1 MSDAPDS
8 LALAWLRERQV
19 PHRVHVHAPIG
30 GYESAKALLPFD
42 PAAMV
47 KGLAFR
53 LTEGACAIVAL
64 RAADRADYRKI
75 ADALGVRRADLQ
87 LATPEDIAAQLG
99 MVPGG
104 VAPVPVGGARL
115 LVDAS
120 VAGLGAIFC
129 GSGRNDA
136 TLEIRADELLR
147 ATQAPLSDLVK
158 R

>member
-1 MSDAPDS
+1 MSDTPDS

-19 PHRVHVHAPIG
+19 PHRVHAHMPIG

-53 LTEGACAIVAL
+53 LPDGACAIVAL
-64 RAADRADYRKI
+64 QAADRADYRKI

-87 LATPEDIAAQLG
+87 LASAEDIAAQLG

-115 LVDAS
+115 LVDRA
-120 VAGLGAIFC
+120 VAELGTVFC

-136 TLEIRADELLR
+136 TLEIDAHALLR
-147 ATQAPLSDLVK
+147 ATQATPADLVK
-158 R
+158 H